1 MEKKSLSVEYSS
13 LSNELLNE
21 FINQE
26 ERSFTIIA
34 YPVPSI
40 GEKFPEIFEEIR
52 KVNTLDNELY
62 KGIQQNIIN
71 ILDQAESVHIMG
83 RGRNMTNLT
92 VALVI

>member
-1 MEKKSLSVEYSS
+1 MQVACFEVFGEEPFEPVNKPESYHLSERQQILSTEYSS

-40 GEKFPEIFEEIR
+40 GENFPEILRRFV
-52 KVNTLDNELY
+52 K
-62 KGIQQNIIN
+62 
-71 ILDQAESVHIMG
+71 
-83 RGRNMTNLT
+83 
-92 VALVI
+92 